1 MRKMRSDE
9 EVTLN
14 LASMLDMAF
23 QLLAFFIL
31 TFQPP
36 AAESQIMM
44 RMPPPL
50 AVIGAGKVAAGQDE
64 SKDPNDVKPAK
75 TLLITVAD
83 KDGEIDF
90 LQVGVPS
97 IAPPAQIDFPKL
109 NDTLTQYFKGSG
121 DAFEQV
127 IINGTGT
134 LRWGELMRVVEI
146 CANQR
151 FSDGKPLSKLSFS
164 LVAGPGDK

>member
-36 AAESQIMM
+36 AAESVILM

-50 AVIGAGKVAAGQDE
+50 AVVGGGTQSAGQDE
-64 SKDPNDVKPAK
+64 SKTAVKPAK
-75 TLLITVAD
+75 TLLITVID
-83 KDGEIDF
+83 KDGGIDF

-97 IAPPAQIDFPKL
+97 IAPMAQIQFPQPQRHADEVFQGL
-109 NDTLTQYFKGSG
+109 GRCLRAG
-121 DAFEQV
+121 DHQRHGYAPLGRADE
-127 IINGTGT
+127 GGGG
-134 LRWGELMRVVEI
+134 LRRPAVLRRQ
-146 CANQR
+146 AAQ
-151 FSDGKPLSKLSFS
+151 
-164 LVAGPGDK
+164 

>member
-1 MRKMRSDE
+1 MRSDE
-9 EVTLN
+9 DVQLN

-31 TFQPP
+31 TFQSLADEP
-36 AAESQIMM
+36 ETRMC
-44 RMPPPL
+44 MPPPL
-50 AVIGAGKVAAGQDE
+50 KAAEVGGKQAPGQAENRDLDAVR
-64 SKDPNDVKPAK
+64 PAK

-83 KDGEIDF
+83 RDGEIDF

-97 IAPPAQIDFPKL
+97 IAPPAQIQFPQL

-134 LRWGELMRVVEI
+134 LRWGELMRVVDTCSI
-146 CANQR
+146 QK
-151 FSDGKPLSKLSFS
+151 FSDGTRLKKLSFA
-164 LVAGPGDK
+164 LVGAPGDK